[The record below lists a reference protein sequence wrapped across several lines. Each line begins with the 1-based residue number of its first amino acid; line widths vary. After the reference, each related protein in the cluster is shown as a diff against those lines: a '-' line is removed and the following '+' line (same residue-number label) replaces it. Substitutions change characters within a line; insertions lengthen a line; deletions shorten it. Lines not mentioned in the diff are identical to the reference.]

1 MKGGLHTYR
10 RIVRI
15 RFGAIEGGDLKK
27 YGPHLL
33 LEIAELHNVAPSLN
47 FCSVIH
53 LQYVA
58 GIRLIKDVGSWC

>member
-33 LEIAELHNVAPSLN
+33 LQIAELHNVASSLD
-47 FCSVIH
+47 CGSVIH
-53 LQYVA
+53 LQYAV
-58 GIRLIKDVGSWC
+58 GI